1 MRKTTVQYD
10 DVTQPVKMEIVE
22 YPRDSDKGDPAKDMA
37 GFLNEHVH
45 GDHAGLNI
53 QTWTVLALIV
63 IMFLVAVSYFIN
75 RLRMKKK
82 RSYSPP
88 AFTY

>member
-10 DVTQPVKMEIVE
+10 DLTKPVTMEIVE

-53 QTWTVLALIV
+53 QAWTVLVLVLIV
-63 IMFLVAVSYFIN
+63 FVVAVFYFIN
-75 RLRMKKK
+75 RLRIKKK
-82 RSYSPP
+82 RSYSPSD
-88 AFTY
+88 FTY